1 MKVQL
6 SIFLF
11 TLILIL
17 GCTKDTL
24 VNSYMDLGK
33 DGWAYDEILT
43 DSFEIN
49 HPDHYHQLLTNLKI
63 NTDYSF
69 ANIQLKITLL
79 KPDST
84 SQVFPISIPLAE
96 KSGKWLGSG
105 LGSTITFQEPI
116 LHRKLFDLSGKYY
129 ITLEQNMRLENLSNI
144 ISAGIRINKQEE
156 IF

>member
-1 MKVQL
+1 M
-6 SIFLF
+6 FF
-11 TLILIL
+11 ILISTI

-24 VNSYMDLGK
+24 INSYMDLGK
-33 DGWAYDEILT
+33 DGWSYDEVLT

-49 HPDHYHQLLTNLKI
+49 HPDHYHQMLTNLRI
-63 NTDYSF
+63 NSDYSF

-84 SQVFPISIPLAE
+84 TQVFPISIPLAE

-105 LGSTITFQEPI
+105 FGSTITFQEPI
-116 LHRKLFDLSGKYY
+116 LHRKLFDQLGTYH